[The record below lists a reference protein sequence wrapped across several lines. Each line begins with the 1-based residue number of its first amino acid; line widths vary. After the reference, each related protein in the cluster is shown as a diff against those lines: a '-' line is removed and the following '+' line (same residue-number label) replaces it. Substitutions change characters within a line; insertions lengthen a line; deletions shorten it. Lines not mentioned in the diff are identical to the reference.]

1 MSDWYDITRIIKF
14 KNYFW
19 KCSSCWFRYYKENSS
34 LHAYTEAL
42 RVFNRPVEEYDF
54 KGHDILVRCLSKNV
68 GAVFGGESKYKL
80 IIQVT
85 SRQKGTQ
92 K

>member
-1 MSDWYDITRIIKF
+1 MTLQELLNLKIISENVWVVDLDTTR
-14 KNYFW
+14 
-19 KCSSCWFRYYKENSS
+19 ENSS

-68 GAVFGGESKYKL
+68 VAVFGGESKYKL

>member
-1 MSDWYDITRIIKF
+1 MFELLIQILQGKT
-14 KNYFW
+14 
-19 KCSSCWFRYYKENSS
+19 
-34 LHAYTEAL
+34 AAL
-42 RVFNRPVEEYDF
+42 RVFNCPVEEYDF

-68 GAVFGGESKYKL
+68 VAVFGGEPKYKL
-80 IIQVT
+80 IIQIT

>member
-1 MSDWYDITRIIKF
+1 MTLQELLDLKIISENVRVVDLDTTR
-14 KNYFW
+14 
-19 KCSSCWFRYYKENSS
+19 ENSS
-34 LHAYTEAL
+34 LHAYAEAL

-68 GAVFGGESKYKL
+68 VAVFGGESKYKL

-85 SRQKGTQ
+85 SRKKDIQK
-92 K
+92 

>member
-1 MSDWYDITRIIKF
+1 MIDMTLQELLNLKIISENVWVVDLDTTR
-14 KNYFW
+14 
-19 KCSSCWFRYYKENSS
+19 ENSS
-34 LHAYTEAL
+34 LHAYTEDL

-68 GAVFGGESKYKL
+68 VAVFGGESKYKL